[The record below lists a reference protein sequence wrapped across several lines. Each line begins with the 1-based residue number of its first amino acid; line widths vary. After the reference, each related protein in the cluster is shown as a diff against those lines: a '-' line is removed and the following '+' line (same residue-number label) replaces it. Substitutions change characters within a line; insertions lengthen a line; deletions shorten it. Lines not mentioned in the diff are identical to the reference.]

1 MVLVLGGSLSMFS
14 VQIPWHMIY
23 SKYSIKSNPLKMWA
37 HTYNGMLLR
46 HKKERNNVICSNMD
60 EPRDYQIK

>member
-14 VQIPWHMIY
+14 VQIPWHMVY

-37 HTYNGMLLR
+37 HTYNGMFSSVQSLSR
-46 HKKERNNVICSNMD
+46 V
-60 EPRDYQIK
+60 QISATP